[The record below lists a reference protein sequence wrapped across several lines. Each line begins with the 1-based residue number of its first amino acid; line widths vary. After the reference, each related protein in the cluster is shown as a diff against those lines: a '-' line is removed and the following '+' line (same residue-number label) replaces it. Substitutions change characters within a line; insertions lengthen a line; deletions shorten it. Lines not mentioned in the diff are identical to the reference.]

1 MSVVVYAARIA
12 CDLCGTESGITLSP
26 RAAFDFENQPTP
38 DGWIRLSGPVWLAD
52 RAGRQYR
59 DFCPGC
65 ASLSLAGILADIDD
79 RAAQLKMRGQG

>member
-12 CDLCGTESGITLSP
+12 CDLCG
-26 RAAFDFENQPTP
+26 
-38 DGWIRLSGPVWLAD
+38 
-52 RAGRQYR
+52 
-59 DFCPGC
+59 PGC